1 MYKVLSSGA
10 EIETITLFLFFLIVC
25 GEAIMGLK
33 RASLVRKIH
42 AIREIDPEAGSPPT
56 VDEMPLD
63 GQRSDT
69 SETSDIG
76 GRMRATRARLG
87 LTVDDVSATL
97 RIRRTFIEAIEAGRS
112 GDLPGMTYAIGYVR
126 SYANFLK
133 LDANATIEQF
143 KREASGLQSRTELV
157 FPSPAPEGRVPG
169 GAALLVGLVLAIAVY
184 GGWYYMTSKDYLLA
198 DLVPDVPE
206 RLARLVEPGADRDA
220 LVTALPEDGGQQQS
234 AGQAVPSDGTQDV
247 LSTLPQNASGD
258 GRTGSESRPAQ
269 TAVTVDQQTNNAVP
283 PTTTAAVVTSPSAE
297 GAAAIAVTAT
307 ETAAVDSALE
317 TAATTTALPVTTP
330 TTATPETAAPETAVS
345 ETAVSE
351 TATRPAPEP
360 LATVPPAAVPQATVP
375 SGSEDGTN
383 LVAAGSALSTVPK
396 APELKNLAIS
406 SAQATATAEDSAPQ
420 IGGPQQATAG
430 RIMIKAIAP
439 AWVRVRD
446 VTGAVRLSKVL
457 GSGETFTVPKGG
469 IFELSTGD
477 AASLELYLDEKP
489 VQPIGGRGQIV
500 QNFKL
505 DPARLVIATSN

>member
-1 MYKVLSSGA
+1 
-10 EIETITLFLFFLIVC
+10 
-25 GEAIMGLK
+25 MGLK

-42 AIREIDPEAGSPPT
+42 AIREIDPEAGAPPT
-56 VDEMPLD
+56 ADEMPLD

-69 SETSDIG
+69 SETSDSG
-76 GRMRATRARLG
+76 GRMRAARARLG

-97 RIRRTFIEAIEAGRS
+97 RIRKTFIEAIEAGRS

-143 KREASGLQSRTELV
+143 KREASGLQTRTELV

-220 LVTALPEDGGQQQS
+220 LVTALPEDGGRQQS
-234 AGQAVPSDGTQDV
+234 AGQAVPPDGTQDG
-247 LSTLPQNASGD
+247 LSTLPQKASGD
-258 GRTGSESRPAQ
+258 GRTDSESRPAQ
-269 TAVTVDQQTNNAVP
+269 TAVTVDQQTNKAVP

-297 GAAAIAVTAT
+297 GAAETAVPAT

-317 TAATTTALPVTTP
+317 TAATATALPVTTP
-330 TTATPETAAPETAVS
+330 TTAAPETAAPETAAPETATPETAASETAVS

-375 SGSEDGTN
+375 SGSEEGTN
-383 LVAAGSALSTVPK
+383 LLAAGSALSTVPK

-420 IGGPQQATAG
+420 IGDPQQATAG

-457 GSGETFTVPKGG
+457 GRGETYTVPKGG

-505 DPARLVIATSN
+505 DPARLVIAASN

>member
-1 MYKVLSSGA
+1 
-10 EIETITLFLFFLIVC
+10 
-25 GEAIMGLK
+25 MGLK

-42 AIREIDPEAGSPPT
+42 AIREIDPEAGAPPT
-56 VDEMPLD
+56 ADEMPLD

-76 GRMRATRARLG
+76 GWMRAARLRLG

-97 RIRRTFIEAIEAGRS
+97 RIRKTFIEAIEAGRS

-143 KREASGLQSRTELV
+143 KREASGLQTRTELV

-220 LVTALPEDGGQQQS
+220 LVTALPEDGGRQQS
-234 AGQAVPSDGTQDV
+234 AGRVVPSDGTQDG
-247 LSTLPQNASGD
+247 LSTLPQKASGD
-258 GRTGSESRPAQ
+258 GRTVSESRPAQ
-269 TAVTVDQQTNNAVP
+269 TAVTVDQQTNKAGP

-297 GAAAIAVTAT
+297 GAAETAVPAT

-317 TAATTTALPVTTP
+317 TAATATALPVTTS
-330 TTATPETAAPETAVS
+330 TNAAPETAVS

-351 TATRPAPEP
+351 TATRPAFEP
-360 LATVPPAAVPQATVP
+360 LATVPPAVVPQATVP
-375 SGSEDGTN
+375 SGSEEGTN

-457 GSGETFTVPKGG
+457 GRGETYTVPKGG

-505 DPARLVIATSN
+505 DPARLVIAASN

>member
-1 MYKVLSSGA
+1 
-10 EIETITLFLFFLIVC
+10 
-25 GEAIMGLK
+25 MGLK

-42 AIREIDPEAGSPPT
+42 AIREIDPEAGTPPT
-56 VDEMPLD
+56 ADEMPLD

-76 GRMRATRARLG
+76 GRMRAARARLG

-97 RIRRTFIEAIEAGRS
+97 RIRKTFIEAIEAGRS

-143 KREASGLQSRTELV
+143 KREASGLQTRTELV

-220 LVTALPEDGGQQQS
+220 LVTALPEDGGRQQS
-234 AGQAVPSDGTQDV
+234 AGQAVPSDGTQDG
-247 LSTLPQNASGD
+247 LSTLPQKASGD
-258 GRTGSESRPAQ
+258 GRTDSESRPAQ
-269 TAVTVDQQTNNAVP
+269 TAVTVDQQTNKAVP

-297 GAAAIAVTAT
+297 GAAETAVPAT

-317 TAATTTALPVTTP
+317 TAATATALPVTTP
-330 TTATPETAAPETAVS
+330 TTAAPETAVL
-345 ETAVSE
+345 ETAISK

-457 GSGETFTVPKGG
+457 GSGETYTVPKGG

-505 DPARLVIATSN
+505 DPARLVIAASN

>member
-1 MYKVLSSGA
+1 
-10 EIETITLFLFFLIVC
+10 
-25 GEAIMGLK
+25 MGLK

-42 AIREIDPEAGSPPT
+42 AIREIDPEAGTPPT
-56 VDEMPLD
+56 ADEMPLD

-76 GRMRATRARLG
+76 GRMRAARARLG

-97 RIRRTFIEAIEAGRS
+97 RIRKTFIEAIEAGRS

-133 LDANATIEQF
+133 LDASATIEQF
-143 KREASGLQSRTELV
+143 KREASGLQTRTELV

-220 LVTALPEDGGQQQS
+220 LVTALPEDGGRQQS
-234 AGQAVPSDGTQDV
+234 AGQAVPSDGTQDG
-247 LSTLPQNASGD
+247 LSTLPQKASGD
-258 GRTGSESRPAQ
+258 GRTDSESRPAQ
-269 TAVTVDQQTNNAVP
+269 PAVTVDQQTNKAVP

-297 GAAAIAVTAT
+297 GAEETAVPAT

-317 TAATTTALPVTTP
+317 TAATATALPVTTP
-330 TTATPETAAPETAVS
+330 TTAAPETAAPETATPETAASETAVS

-375 SGSEDGTN
+375 SGSEEGTN
-383 LVAAGSALSTVPK
+383 LLAAGSALSTVPK

-457 GSGETFTVPKGG
+457 GRGETYTVPKGG

-505 DPARLVIATSN
+505 DPARLVIAASN

>member
-1 MYKVLSSGA
+1 
-10 EIETITLFLFFLIVC
+10 
-25 GEAIMGLK
+25 MGLK

-42 AIREIDPEAGSPPT
+42 AIREIDPEAGTPPT
-56 VDEMPLD
+56 ADEMPLD

-76 GRMRATRARLG
+76 GRMRAARARLG

-97 RIRRTFIEAIEAGRS
+97 RIRKTFIEAIEAGRS

-143 KREASGLQSRTELV
+143 KREASGLQTRTELV

-220 LVTALPEDGGQQQS
+220 LVTALPEDGGRQQS
-234 AGQAVPSDGTQDV
+234 AGQAVPSDGTQDG
-247 LSTLPQNASGD
+247 LSTLPQKASGD
-258 GRTGSESRPAQ
+258 GRTDSESRPAQ
-269 TAVTVDQQTNNAVP
+269 TAVTVDQQTNKAVP
-283 PTTTAAVVTSPSAE
+283 PTTTAAVVTWPSAE
-297 GAAAIAVTAT
+297 GAAETAVPAT

-317 TAATTTALPVTTP
+317 TAATATALPVTTP
-330 TTATPETAAPETAVS
+330 TTAAPETAAPETAVSETAVSETAVS

-375 SGSEDGTN
+375 SGSEEGTN
-383 LVAAGSALSTVPK
+383 LLAAGSALSTVPK

-457 GSGETFTVPKGG
+457 GRGETYTVPKGG

-505 DPARLVIATSN
+505 DPARLVIAASN

>member
-1 MYKVLSSGA
+1 
-10 EIETITLFLFFLIVC
+10 
-25 GEAIMGLK
+25 MGLK

-42 AIREIDPEAGSPPT
+42 AIREIDPEAGTPPT
-56 VDEMPLD
+56 ADEMPLD

-76 GRMRATRARLG
+76 GRMRAARARLG

-97 RIRRTFIEAIEAGRS
+97 RIRKTFIEAIEAGRS

-143 KREASGLQSRTELV
+143 KREASGLQTRTELV

-184 GGWYYMTSKDYLLA
+184 GGWYFMTSKDYLLA

-220 LVTALPEDGGQQQS
+220 LVTALPEDGGRQQS
-234 AGQAVPSDGTQDV
+234 AGQAVPSDGTQDG
-247 LSTLPQNASGD
+247 LSTLPQKASGD
-258 GRTGSESRPAQ
+258 GRTDSESRPAQ
-269 TAVTVDQQTNNAVP
+269 TAVTVDQQTNKAVP

-297 GAAAIAVTAT
+297 GAAETAVPAT

-317 TAATTTALPVTTP
+317 TAATATALPVTTP
-330 TTATPETAAPETAVS
+330 TTAAPETAASETATPETAASETAVS

-375 SGSEDGTN
+375 SGSEEGTN
-383 LVAAGSALSTVPK
+383 LLAAGSALSTVPK

-457 GSGETFTVPKGG
+457 GRGETYTVPKGG

-505 DPARLVIATSN
+505 DPARLVIAASN

>member
-1 MYKVLSSGA
+1 
-10 EIETITLFLFFLIVC
+10 
-25 GEAIMGLK
+25 MGLK

-42 AIREIDPEAGSPPT
+42 AIREIDPEAGASPT
-56 VDEMPLD
+56 ANEMPLD
-63 GQRSDT
+63 GQRSDM
-69 SETSDIG
+69 SDTSDIG
-76 GRMRATRARLG
+76 GRMRAARARLG

-97 RIRRTFIEAIEAGRS
+97 RIRKTFIEAIEAGRS

-143 KREASGLQSRTELV
+143 KRESSGLQTRTELV

-198 DLVPDVPE
+198 DFVPDVPE

-220 LVTALPEDGGQQQS
+220 LVAARPEDGGRQQS
-234 AGQAVPSDGTQDV
+234 VGQTVPSDGTQDG

-258 GRTGSESRPAQ
+258 GRTGSQSRPAE
-269 TAVTVDQQTNNAVP
+269 TAVTVDQQTNNGVP
-283 PTTTAAVVTSPSAE
+283 PTTTAAVVTSPSVEGTAE
-297 GAAAIAVTAT
+297 TAVLAT
-307 ETAAVDSALE
+307 ETAA
-317 TAATTTALPVTTP
+317 
-330 TTATPETAAPETAVS
+330 PETAAPETAAPETASS
-345 ETAVSE
+345 ETAASE
-351 TATRPAPEP
+351 TGTRPALEP
-360 LATVPPAAVPQATVP
+360 IATAPPAAVPQAIVP

-383 LVAAGSALSTVPK
+383 LVATDNALSTVPK

-406 SAQATATAEDSAPQ
+406 SAQATATAADSAPP
-420 IGGPQQATAG
+420 IGGPQEATAG

-446 VTGAVRLSKVL
+446 LTGAVRLSKVL
-457 GSGETFTVPKGG
+457 GSGETYAVPKGG

-489 VQPIGGRGQIV
+489 VQPIGGRGQ
-500 QNFKL
+500 
-505 DPARLVIATSN
+505 

>member
-1 MYKVLSSGA
+1 
-10 EIETITLFLFFLIVC
+10 
-25 GEAIMGLK
+25 MGLK

-42 AIREIDPEAGSPPT
+42 AIREIDPEAGTPPT
-56 VDEMPLD
+56 ADEMPLD

-69 SETSDIG
+69 PETSDIG
-76 GRMRATRARLG
+76 GRMRAARARLG

-97 RIRRTFIEAIEAGRS
+97 RIRKTFIEAIEAGRS

-143 KREASGLQSRTELV
+143 KREASGLQTRTELV

-220 LVTALPEDGGQQQS
+220 LVTALPEDGGRQQS
-234 AGQAVPSDGTQDV
+234 AGQAVPSDGTQDG
-247 LSTLPQNASGD
+247 LSTLPQKASGD
-258 GRTGSESRPAQ
+258 GRTDSESRPAQ
-269 TAVTVDQQTNNAVP
+269 TAVTVDQQTNKAVP

-297 GAAAIAVTAT
+297 GAAETAVPAT

-317 TAATTTALPVTTP
+317 TAATATALPVTTP
-330 TTATPETAAPETAVS
+330 TTAAPETAAS

-351 TATRPAPEP
+351 TATRPASEP
-360 LATVPPAAVPQATVP
+360 LATVPPAVVPQATVP
-375 SGSEDGTN
+375 SGSEEGTN

-457 GSGETFTVPKGG
+457 GRGETYTVPKGG

-505 DPARLVIATSN
+505 DPARLVIAASN

>member
-1 MYKVLSSGA
+1 VYKVLSPWA
-10 EIETITLFLFFLIVC
+10 EFKTITPLLFFLIVC

-42 AIREIDPEAGSPPT
+42 AIREIDPEAGTPPT
-56 VDEMPLD
+56 ADEMPLD

-76 GRMRATRARLG
+76 GRMRAARARLG

-97 RIRRTFIEAIEAGRS
+97 RIRKTFIEAIEAGRS

-143 KREASGLQSRTELV
+143 KREASGLQTRTELV

-220 LVTALPEDGGQQQS
+220 LVTALPEDGGRQQS
-234 AGQAVPSDGTQDV
+234 AGQAVPSDGTQDG
-247 LSTLPQNASGD
+247 LSTLPQKASGD
-258 GRTGSESRPAQ
+258 GRTDSESRPAQ
-269 TAVTVDQQTNNAVP
+269 TAVTVDQQTNKAVP

-297 GAAAIAVTAT
+297 GAAETAVPAT

-317 TAATTTALPVTTP
+317 TAATATALPVTTP
-330 TTATPETAAPETAVS
+330 TTAAPETAAS

-375 SGSEDGTN
+375 SGSEEGTN
-383 LVAAGSALSTVPK
+383 LLAAGSALSTVPK

-457 GSGETFTVPKGG
+457 GRGETYTVPKGG

-505 DPARLVIATSN
+505 DPARLVIAASN

>member
-1 MYKVLSSGA
+1 
-10 EIETITLFLFFLIVC
+10 
-25 GEAIMGLK
+25 MGLK

-42 AIREIDPEAGSPPT
+42 AIREIDPEAGTPPT
-56 VDEMPLD
+56 ADEMPLD

-69 SETSDIG
+69 PETSDIG
-76 GRMRATRARLG
+76 GRMRAARARLG

-97 RIRRTFIEAIEAGRS
+97 RIRKTFIEAIEAGRS

-143 KREASGLQSRTELV
+143 KREASGLQTRTELV

-220 LVTALPEDGGQQQS
+220 LVTALPEDGGRQQS
-234 AGQAVPSDGTQDV
+234 AGQAVPSDGTQDG
-247 LSTLPQNASGD
+247 LSTLPQKASGD
-258 GRTGSESRPAQ
+258 GRTDSESRPAQ
-269 TAVTVDQQTNNAVP
+269 TAVTVDQQTNKAVP

-297 GAAAIAVTAT
+297 GAAETAVPAT

-317 TAATTTALPVTTP
+317 TAATATALPGTTP
-330 TTATPETAAPETAVS
+330 TTAAPETAAPETAVS

-351 TATRPAPEP
+351 TATRPASEP
-360 LATVPPAAVPQATVP
+360 LATVPPAVVPQATVP

-457 GSGETFTVPKGG
+457 GRGETYTVPKGG

-505 DPARLVIATSN
+505 DPARLVIAASN

>member
-1 MYKVLSSGA
+1 VYKVLSPWA
-10 EIETITLFLFFLIVC
+10 EFKTITLLLFFLIVC

-42 AIREIDPEAGSPPT
+42 AIREIDPEAGTPPT
-56 VDEMPLD
+56 ADEMPLD

-76 GRMRATRARLG
+76 GRMRAARARLG

-97 RIRRTFIEAIEAGRS
+97 RIRKTFIEAIEAGRS

-143 KREASGLQSRTELV
+143 KREASGLQTRTELV

-220 LVTALPEDGGQQQS
+220 LVTALPEDGGRQQS
-234 AGQAVPSDGTQDV
+234 AGQAVPSDGTQDG
-247 LSTLPQNASGD
+247 LSTLPQKASGD
-258 GRTGSESRPAQ
+258 GRTDSESRPAQ
-269 TAVTVDQQTNNAVP
+269 TAVTVDQQTNKAVP

-297 GAAAIAVTAT
+297 GAAETAVPPT

-317 TAATTTALPVTTP
+317 TAATATALPVTTP
-330 TTATPETAAPETAVS
+330 TTAAPETAVS

-375 SGSEDGTN
+375 SGSEEGTN

-406 SAQATATAEDSAPQ
+406 SAQATATAEDPAPQ

-457 GSGETFTVPKGG
+457 GRGETYTVPKGG

-505 DPARLVIATSN
+505 DPARLVIAASN

>member
-1 MYKVLSSGA
+1 
-10 EIETITLFLFFLIVC
+10 
-25 GEAIMGLK
+25 MGLK

-42 AIREIDPEAGSPPT
+42 AIREIDPEAGTPPT
-56 VDEMPLD
+56 ADEMPLD

-76 GRMRATRARLG
+76 GRMRAARARLG

-97 RIRRTFIEAIEAGRS
+97 RIRKTFIEAIEAGRS

-143 KREASGLQSRTELV
+143 KREASGLQTRTELV

-220 LVTALPEDGGQQQS
+220 LVTALPEDGGRQQS
-234 AGQAVPSDGTQDV
+234 AGQAVPPDGTQDG
-247 LSTLPQNASGD
+247 LSTLPQKASGD
-258 GRTGSESRPAQ
+258 GRADSESRPAQ
-269 TAVTVDQQTNNAVP
+269 TAVTVDQPINKAVP

-297 GAAAIAVTAT
+297 GAAETAVPAT

-317 TAATTTALPVTTP
+317 TAATATALPVTTP
-330 TTATPETAAPETAVS
+330 TTAAPETAAPETATPETAASETAVS

-375 SGSEDGTN
+375 SGSEEGTN
-383 LVAAGSALSTVPK
+383 LLAAGSALSTVPK

-457 GSGETFTVPKGG
+457 GRGETYTVPKGG

-505 DPARLVIATSN
+505 DPARLVIAASN

>member
-1 MYKVLSSGA
+1 
-10 EIETITLFLFFLIVC
+10 
-25 GEAIMGLK
+25 MGLK

-42 AIREIDPEAGSPPT
+42 AIREIDPEAGTPPT
-56 VDEMPLD
+56 ADEMPLD

-76 GRMRATRARLG
+76 GRMRAARARLG

-97 RIRRTFIEAIEAGRS
+97 RIRKTFIEAIEAGRS

-143 KREASGLQSRTELV
+143 KREASGLQTRTELV

-220 LVTALPEDGGQQQS
+220 LVTALPEDGGRQQS
-234 AGQAVPSDGTQDV
+234 AGQAVPSDGTQDG
-247 LSTLPQNASGD
+247 LSTLPQKASGD
-258 GRTGSESRPAQ
+258 GRTDSESRPAQ
-269 TAVTVDQQTNNAVP
+269 TAVTVDQQTNKAVP

-297 GAAAIAVTAT
+297 GAAETAVPAT
-307 ETAAVDSALE
+307 ETAAPE
-317 TAATTTALPVTTP
+317 TAVSETAVSETV
-330 TTATPETAAPETAVS
+330 TPETAVSETAVSETAVS

-375 SGSEDGTN
+375 SGSEEGTN

-457 GSGETFTVPKGG
+457 GRGETYTVPKGG

-505 DPARLVIATSN
+505 DPARLVIAASN

>member
-1 MYKVLSSGA
+1 
-10 EIETITLFLFFLIVC
+10 
-25 GEAIMGLK
+25 MGLK

-42 AIREIDPEAGSPPT
+42 AIREIDPEAGAPPT
-56 VDEMPLD
+56 ADEMPLD

-76 GRMRATRARLG
+76 GWMRAARLRLG

-97 RIRRTFIEAIEAGRS
+97 RIRKTFIEAIEAGRS

-143 KREASGLQSRTELV
+143 KREASGLQTRTELV

-220 LVTALPEDGGQQQS
+220 LVTALPEDGGRQQS
-234 AGQAVPSDGTQDV
+234 AGQAVPSDGTQDG
-247 LSTLPQNASGD
+247 LSTLPQKASGD
-258 GRTGSESRPAQ
+258 GRTDSESRPAQ
-269 TAVTVDQQTNNAVP
+269 TAVTVDQQTNKAGP

-297 GAAAIAVTAT
+297 GAAETAVPAT

-317 TAATTTALPVTTP
+317 TAATATALPVTTS
-330 TTATPETAAPETAVS
+330 TNAAPETAVS

-351 TATRPAPEP
+351 TATRPAFEP
-360 LATVPPAAVPQATVP
+360 LATVPPAVVPQATVP
-375 SGSEDGTN
+375 SGSEEGTN

-457 GSGETFTVPKGG
+457 GRGETYTVPEGG

-505 DPARLVIATSN
+505 DPARLVIAASN